1 MRFFAGIDFV
11 GRSHRAVFGG
21 ANRHSSQNQRNG
33 KQPEP
38 TRKNGARA
46 RRLVCG
52 NIGKNADERIGRTL
66 KTHPTVT
73 AKIIKGTSFSGAIGY
88 MLSKKEK
95 AEILKAEG
103 VRIEPKELSAK
114 CFELQASMHPN
125 VKKPVW
131 HISLNF
137 SEKDKD
143 KLTNEK
149 MVEIAEAYLQ
159 KMNIRN
165 TQYLI
170 VRHRDR
176 EHPHI
181 HLCINRIDN
190 DGKLIS
196 DKNEKFRSTAV
207 CKELTQKYGLYFA
220 TGKENVNRER
230 LIGYDKTKYEIFDAL
245 QHAIPKS
252 KTWSELEKQLKKNGI
267 TFQFKTSG
275 KTDKIQG
282 IIFEKDGIKIN
293 GSKVD
298 RNCSFSKIDRQIKEN
313 AYHALQETE
322 RQAQQANSA
331 ESVVE
336 TLSSL
341 IQDFSPFTLP
351 NSPHYD
357 ATLADY
363 ILALKAKKRQAQ
375 SKMRIRRIR

>member
-1 MRFFAGIDFV
+1 MM
-11 GRSHRAVFGG
+11 
-21 ANRHSSQNQRNG
+21 
-33 KQPEP
+33 
-38 TRKNGARA
+38 
-46 RRLVCG
+46 
-52 NIGKNADERIGRTL
+52 
-66 KTHPTVT
+66 

-103 VRIEPKELSAK
+103 VRTEPKELTAK
-114 CFELQASMHPN
+114 SFELQASMHPN

-137 SEKDKD
+137 SEQDKN

-159 KMNIRN
+159 KMNISN

-170 VRHRDR
+170 VRHHDR
-176 EHPHI
+176 QHPHI

-190 DGKLIS
+190 NGKLIS

-207 CKELTQKYGLYFA
+207 CKELTQRYGLYFA

-230 LIGYDKTKYEIFDAL
+230 LIGYDKTKYEIYDAL
-245 QHAIPKS
+245 QRAIPES
-252 KTWSELEKQLKKNGI
+252 RTWKELEKQLKKQGI
-267 TFQFKTSG
+267 SFEFKTSG

-298 RNCSFSKIDRQIKEN
+298 RNCSSSKIDRQIKDN
-313 AYHALQETE
+313 AYHALLEME
-322 RQAQQANSA
+322 RQAQQANFA
-331 ESVVE
+331 ESAVE
-336 TLSSL
+336 TLTS
-341 IQDFSPFTLP
+341 FMEEFNVFTLL

-363 ILALKAKKRQAQ
+363 ILALKARKRQSQ
-375 SKMRIRRIR
+375 SKMKIRRIR

>member
-1 MRFFAGIDFV
+1 M
-11 GRSHRAVFGG
+11 
-21 ANRHSSQNQRNG
+21 
-33 KQPEP
+33 
-38 TRKNGARA
+38 
-46 RRLVCG
+46 
-52 NIGKNADERIGRTL
+52 
-66 KTHPTVT
+66 T
-73 AKIIKGTSFSGAIGY
+73 AKIIKGTNFSGAIGY

-103 VRIEPKELSAK
+103 VRTEPKELTAK
-114 CFELQASMHPN
+114 CFELQASMHPS

-137 SEKDKD
+137 SVQDKN

-170 VRHRDR
+170 VRHHDR

-196 DKNEKFRSTAV
+196 DKNEKFRSTKI
-207 CKELTQKYGLYFA
+207 CRELTEKHGLYIA

-245 QHAIPKS
+245 QRAIPQS
-252 KTWSELEKQLKKNGI
+252 KTWKELQRNLRKEGI
-267 TFQFKTSG
+267 TFEFKTSG
-275 KTDKIQG
+275 KTANIQG
-282 IIFEKDGIKIN
+282 IIFEKDSIKIN

-298 RNCSFSKIDRQIKEN
+298 RNCSFSKIDHQIKEN
-313 AYHALQETE
+313 AYHALQEVEQQT
-322 RQAQQANSA
+322 QQAGFAGSA
-331 ESVVE
+331 VDTFTSLLDE
-336 TLSSL
+336 LS
-341 IQDFSPFTLP
+341 DFTLL

-363 ILALKAKKRQAQ
+363 ILALKARKRQAQ
-375 SKMRIRRIR
+375 SKIRIRRIR

>member
-1 MRFFAGIDFV
+1 M
-11 GRSHRAVFGG
+11 
-21 ANRHSSQNQRNG
+21 
-33 KQPEP
+33 
-38 TRKNGARA
+38 
-46 RRLVCG
+46 
-52 NIGKNADERIGRTL
+52 
-66 KTHPTVT
+66 T
-73 AKIIKGTSFSGAIGY
+73 AKIIKGASFSGAIGY

-103 VRIEPKELSAK
+103 VRIEPKELTAK
-114 CFELQASMHPN
+114 SFELQASMHPT

-159 KMNIRN
+159 KMNIKN

-170 VRHRDR
+170 VRHHDR

-190 DGKLIS
+190 YGKLIS
-196 DKNEKFRSTAV
+196 DKNEKFRSTKI
-207 CKELTQKYGLYFA
+207 CRELTEKHGLYFA

-230 LIGYDKTKYEIFDAL
+230 LIGYDKTKYEIYDAL
-245 QHAIPKS
+245 QRAIPKS
-252 KTWSELEKQLKKNGI
+252 RTWSELEKLLKKNGI

-275 KTDKIQG
+275 NTNKIQG

-298 RNCSFSKIDRQIKEN
+298 RNCSSSKIDRQIKDN

-331 ESVVE
+331 ESAVE
-336 TLSSL
+336 TLASL
-341 IQDFSPFTLP
+341 IQEFSPFTLL

-363 ILALKAKKRQAQ
+363 ILALKARKRQAQ
-375 SKMRIRRIR
+375 SKMKIRRIR

>member
-1 MRFFAGIDFV
+1 M
-11 GRSHRAVFGG
+11 
-21 ANRHSSQNQRNG
+21 
-33 KQPEP
+33 
-38 TRKNGARA
+38 
-46 RRLVCG
+46 
-52 NIGKNADERIGRTL
+52 
-66 KTHPTVT
+66 T
-73 AKIIKGTSFSGAIGY
+73 AKIIKGASFSGAIGY

-103 VRIEPKELSAK
+103 VRIEPKELTAK
-114 CFELQASMHPN
+114 SFELQASMHPT

-159 KMNIRN
+159 KMNIKN

-170 VRHRDR
+170 VRHHDR

-190 DGKLIS
+190 YGKLIS
-196 DKNEKFRSTAV
+196 DKNEKFRSTKI
-207 CKELTQKYGLYFA
+207 CRELTEKHGLYFA

-230 LIGYDKTKYEIFDAL
+230 LIGYDKTKYEIYDAL
-245 QHAIPKS
+245 QRAIPKS
-252 KTWSELEKQLKKNGI
+252 RTWSELEKLLKKNGI

-275 KTDKIQG
+275 NTNKIQG

-298 RNCSFSKIDRQIKEN
+298 RNCCFSKIDRQIKDN

-331 ESVVE
+331 ESAVE
-336 TLSSL
+336 TLASL
-341 IQDFSPFTLP
+341 IQEFSPFTLL

-363 ILALKAKKRQAQ
+363 ILALKARKRQAQ
-375 SKMRIRRIR
+375 SKMKIRRIR

>member
-1 MRFFAGIDFV
+1 M
-11 GRSHRAVFGG
+11 
-21 ANRHSSQNQRNG
+21 
-33 KQPEP
+33 
-38 TRKNGARA
+38 
-46 RRLVCG
+46 
-52 NIGKNADERIGRTL
+52 
-66 KTHPTVT
+66 T

-103 VRIEPKELSAK
+103 VRVEPKELTAK
-114 CFELQASMHPN
+114 SFELQASMHPT

-137 SEKDKD
+137 SQHDTD

-149 MVEIAEAYLQ
+149 MVEIAQEYLQ
-159 KMNIRN
+159 KMNIKN

-170 VRHRDR
+170 VRHHDR

-181 HLCINRIDN
+181 HLCINRINN

-220 TGKENVNRER
+220 TGKETVNRER
-230 LIGYDKTKYEIFDAL
+230 LIGYDKTKYEIYDSL
-245 QHAIPKS
+245 QRAVPKS
-252 KTWSELEKQLKKNGI
+252 KTWKELENQLGKNGI

-282 IIFEKDGIKIN
+282 VIFEKDGIRIN

-313 AYHALQETE
+313 AYHTLQEAE
-322 RQAQQANSA
+322 RQVQQAGFA
-331 ESVVE
+331 ESAVE
-336 TLSSL
+336 TLTSL
-341 IQDFSPFTLP
+341 ITQFSLFSLL
-351 NSPHYD
+351 NNPHYD

-363 ILALKAKKRQAQ
+363 ILALKARKRQAQ

>member
-1 MRFFAGIDFV
+1 M
-11 GRSHRAVFGG
+11 
-21 ANRHSSQNQRNG
+21 
-33 KQPEP
+33 
-38 TRKNGARA
+38 
-46 RRLVCG
+46 
-52 NIGKNADERIGRTL
+52 
-66 KTHPTVT
+66 T
-73 AKIIKGTSFSGAIGY
+73 AKIIKGASFSGAIGY

-103 VRIEPKELSAK
+103 VRIEPKELTAK
-114 CFELQASMHPN
+114 SFELQASMHPT

-159 KMNIRN
+159 KMNIKN

-170 VRHRDR
+170 VRHHDR

-190 DGKLIS
+190 YGKLIS
-196 DKNEKFRSTAV
+196 DKNEKFRSTKI
-207 CKELTQKYGLYFA
+207 CRELTEKHGLYFA

-230 LIGYDKTKYEIFDAL
+230 LIGYDKTKYEIYDAL
-245 QHAIPKS
+245 QRAIPKS
-252 KTWSELEKQLKKNGI
+252 RTWSELEKLLKKNGI

-275 KTDKIQG
+275 NTDKIQG

-298 RNCSFSKIDRQIKEN
+298 RNCSFSKIDRQIKDN

-331 ESVVE
+331 ESAVE
-336 TLSSL
+336 TLASL
-341 IQDFSPFTLP
+341 IQEFSPFTLL

-363 ILALKAKKRQAQ
+363 ILALKARKRQAQ
-375 SKMRIRRIR
+375 SKMKIRRIR

>member
-1 MRFFAGIDFV
+1 M
-11 GRSHRAVFGG
+11 
-21 ANRHSSQNQRNG
+21 
-33 KQPEP
+33 
-38 TRKNGARA
+38 
-46 RRLVCG
+46 
-52 NIGKNADERIGRTL
+52 
-66 KTHPTVT
+66 T
-73 AKIIKGTSFSGAIGY
+73 AKIVKGTSFSGAVGY
-88 MLSKKEK
+88 MMSKKEK

-103 VRIEPKELSAK
+103 VRMEPKELTLKS
-114 CFELQASMHPN
+114 FELQASMHPN

-137 SEKDKD
+137 SEQDTN

-159 KMNIRN
+159 KMNIKN

-170 VRHRDR
+170 VRHHDR
-176 EHPHI
+176 QHPHI
-181 HLCINRIDN
+181 HLCINRIDD

-196 DKNEKFRSTAV
+196 DKNEKYRSTAV

-252 KTWSELEKQLKKNGI
+252 RTWNELEKLLKKNGI

-298 RNCSFSKIDRQIKEN
+298 RNCSFSKIERQIKDN

-331 ESVVE
+331 ESAVE
-336 TLSSL
+336 TLASL
-341 IQDFSPFTLP
+341 IQEFSPFTLL

-363 ILALKAKKRQAQ
+363 ILALKARKRQAQ
-375 SKMRIRRIR
+375 SKMRMRRIR

>member
-1 MRFFAGIDFV
+1 M
-11 GRSHRAVFGG
+11 
-21 ANRHSSQNQRNG
+21 
-33 KQPEP
+33 
-38 TRKNGARA
+38 
-46 RRLVCG
+46 
-52 NIGKNADERIGRTL
+52 
-66 KTHPTVT
+66 T
-73 AKIIKGTSFSGAIGY
+73 AKIIKGASFSGAIGY
-88 MLSKKEK
+88 MLSKKEN

-103 VRIEPKELSAK
+103 VRIEPKEVTAK
-114 CFELQASMHPN
+114 SFELQASMHPT
-125 VKKPVW
+125 VKKTVW

-159 KMNIRN
+159 KMNIKN

-170 VRHRDR
+170 VRHHDR

-190 DGKLIS
+190 YGKLIS
-196 DKNEKFRSTAV
+196 DKNEKFRSTKI
-207 CKELTQKYGLYFA
+207 CRELTEKHGLYLA

-230 LIGYDKTKYEIFDAL
+230 LIGYDKTKYEIYDAL
-245 QHAIPKS
+245 QRAIPKS
-252 KTWSELEKQLKKNGI
+252 RTWSELEKLLKKNGI

-275 KTDKIQG
+275 NTNKIQG

-298 RNCSFSKIDRQIKEN
+298 RNCSFSKIDRQIKDN
-313 AYHALQETE
+313 AYHALQEAE

-331 ESVVE
+331 ESAVE
-336 TLSSL
+336 TLASL
-341 IQDFSPFTLP
+341 IQEFSPFTLL

-363 ILALKAKKRQAQ
+363 ILALKARKRQAQ

>member
-1 MRFFAGIDFV
+1 M
-11 GRSHRAVFGG
+11 
-21 ANRHSSQNQRNG
+21 
-33 KQPEP
+33 
-38 TRKNGARA
+38 
-46 RRLVCG
+46 
-52 NIGKNADERIGRTL
+52 
-66 KTHPTVT
+66 T
-73 AKIIKGTSFSGAIGY
+73 AKIIKGASFSGAIGY

-103 VRIEPKELSAK
+103 VRIEPKELTAK
-114 CFELQASMHPN
+114 SFELQASMHPT
-125 VKKPVW
+125 VKKTVW

-159 KMNIRN
+159 KMNIKN

-170 VRHRDR
+170 VRHHDR

-190 DGKLIS
+190 YGKLIS
-196 DKNEKFRSTAV
+196 DKNEKFRSTKI
-207 CKELTQKYGLYFA
+207 CRELTEKHGLYFA

-230 LIGYDKTKYEIFDAL
+230 LIGYDKTKYEIYDAL
-245 QHAIPKS
+245 QRAIPKS
-252 KTWSELEKQLKKNGI
+252 RTWSELEKLLKKNGI

-275 KTDKIQG
+275 NTNKIQG

-298 RNCSFSKIDRQIKEN
+298 RNCSFSKIDRQIKDN

-331 ESVVE
+331 ESAVE
-336 TLSSL
+336 TLASL
-341 IQDFSPFTLP
+341 IQEFSPFTLL

-363 ILALKAKKRQAQ
+363 ILSLKARKRQAQ
-375 SKMRIRRIR
+375 SKMKILRIR

>member
-1 MRFFAGIDFV
+1 M
-11 GRSHRAVFGG
+11 
-21 ANRHSSQNQRNG
+21 
-33 KQPEP
+33 
-38 TRKNGARA
+38 
-46 RRLVCG
+46 
-52 NIGKNADERIGRTL
+52 
-66 KTHPTVT
+66 T
-73 AKIIKGTSFSGAIGY
+73 AKIVKGTNFSGAIGY

-103 VRIEPKELSAK
+103 VRIEPKELTAK
-114 CFELQASMHPN
+114 SFELQASMHPT

-159 KMNIRN
+159 KMNIKN

-170 VRHRDR
+170 VRHHDR

-190 DGKLIS
+190 YGKLIS
-196 DKNEKFRSTAV
+196 DKNEKFRSTKI
-207 CKELTQKYGLYFA
+207 CRELTEKHGLYFA

-230 LIGYDKTKYEIFDAL
+230 LIGYDKTKYEIYDAL
-245 QHAIPKS
+245 QRAIPKS
-252 KTWSELEKQLKKNGI
+252 RTWSELEKLLKKNGI

-275 KTDKIQG
+275 NTNKIQG

-298 RNCSFSKIDRQIKEN
+298 RNCSFSKIDRQIKDN

-331 ESVVE
+331 ESAVE
-336 TLSSL
+336 TLASL
-341 IQDFSPFTLP
+341 IQEFSPFTLL

-363 ILALKAKKRQAQ
+363 ILALKARKRQAQ
-375 SKMRIRRIR
+375 SKMKIRRIR